1 VIPNGPV
8 IPNGSAPGRP
18 QIRKLLVANRAEI
31 AARVMRTAHE
41 LGIATVAVYSDADAR
56 APFVQQAD
64 EAVRLPGA
72 APSETYLRGDLILA
86 AVAATGADAVHPGYG
101 FLAENAA
108 FARDCAAAGIT
119 FVGPP
124 PDAIAAMGSK
134 LEAKALMAAA
144 GEPVL
149 PGATVTAGADL
160 GEAGARTGFP
170 LLVKAAYGGGGRGM
184 RLVREPGGLA
194 GAVAAASREAA
205 SAFGDPT
212 VFLERFVT
220 DPRHVEVQILGDARG
235 TVVHL
240 FERDCSI
247 QRRYQK
253 VIEEAPSPAVDE
265 VLRAALGEAAVA
277 AGKVIGYTGA
287 GTVEFVLD
295 ESGDFYFLE
304 VNTRLQVEHPVTEMV
319 TGLDLVELQLRL
331 AEGEPLPPEV
341 TGARITGHAIEA
353 RLYAEDVPAGFR
365 PATGTL
371 YRFDIPAGPGVR
383 VDAGYASGSVVGP
396 HYDALLAKVIA
407 HGRTRADAARRL
419 ARALGG
425 ARVHG
430 VTTNRSLLLGIL
442 SEPEFLAGRTDTGY
456 LTRHDPAALGRPA
469 AAVTNRHAAAAA
481 LARQAAHRA
490 AARVLRSLPSGWRNV
505 PSAPQRVSYVAD
517 EEEYAVSYR
526 LHGPGSGSG
535 SGSESGSEPGSG
547 SGSGSGSTSGAGTG
561 AVAELAV
568 NGEPLGARIVVYA
581 ASPDTVDLEVDGI
594 RRAYS
599 VHRVSQGSRTSVFVD
614 GPDGSSSLTEV
625 PRFAGPT
632 AADRGGSLLAPMPG
646 LVVRVLAEA
655 GAAVTAGQ
663 PLVVLEAMKMEHE
676 VTAPAAGIVTE
687 LRAAAGQQVEAGQVL
702 AVVTAGTPSAGQQA
716 DTGRTPSEPAGGRQ
730 AEAGHVSGE
739 PSAGQ
744 PAGDQPGAES

>member
-1 VIPNGPV
+1 M
-8 IPNGSAPGRP
+8 IPNGSEPGRA

-31 AARVMRTAHE
+31 AARVMRTAHG
-41 LGIATVAVYSDADAR
+41 LGIATVAVYSDPDTG
-56 APFVQQAD
+56 APFVRLAD

-72 APSETYLRGDLILA
+72 APAETYLRGDLILA
-86 AVAATGADAVHPGYG
+86 AAAATGADAVHPGYG
-101 FLAENAA
+101 FVAENAA

-144 GEPVL
+144 GVPVL
-149 PGATVTAGADL
+149 PGTAVAPGADL

-194 GAVAAASREAA
+194 AAVAAASREAA

-253 VIEEAPSPAVDE
+253 VIEEAPSPAVDDA
-265 VLRAALGEAAVA
+265 LRAALGEAAVA

-295 ESGDFYFLE
+295 ASGDFYFLE

-419 ARALGG
+419 ARALAG
-425 ARVHG
+425 ARLHG

-442 SEPEFLAGRTDTGY
+442 SETEFLAGRTDTGY
-456 LTRHDPAALGRPA
+456 LTRHDPAALGRPV

-481 LARQAAHRA
+481 LAGQAAHRA

-505 PSAPQRVSYVAD
+505 PSAPQRVSYSAGD
-517 EEEYAVSYR
+517 EGYAVSYR
-526 LHGPGSGSG
+526 LRGPGSEPGSGSG
-535 SGSESGSEPGSG
+535 SGSESGSEPRSG
-547 SGSGSGSTSGAGTG
+547 SGSGSGSTSGPGTG
-561 AVAELAV
+561 RVAEVAV
-568 NGEPLGARIVVYA
+568 NGEPLGARIVVHA
-581 ASPDTVDLEVDGI
+581 ASPDAVDLEVDGI

-599 VHRVSQGSRTSVFVD
+599 VHRVTADSRTSVFVD

-646 LVVRVLAEA
+646 LVVRVLAEV
-655 GAAVTAGQ
+655 GAAVIAGQ

-702 AVVTAGTPSAGQQA
+702 ALVAAGTPPAGQQA
-716 DTGRTPSEPAGGRQ
+716 DTGRTPSEPT
-730 AEAGHVSGE
+730 
-739 PSAGQ
+739 
-744 PAGDQPGAES
+744 GDQPGAES

>member
-41 LGIATVAVYSDADAR
+41 LGIATVAVYCDADAR

-535 SGSESGSEPGSG
+535 SGFESGSEPGSG